1 MMTAIIEVRRNDD
14 GQLAAMWRAAWRLT
28 LDEARRLWRKFCE
41 EHGVDSEAFTVSV
54 SGVSDVDTDL

>member
-1 MMTAIIEVRRNDD
+1 MTAIIEVRRKDD

-28 LDEARRLWRKFCE
+28 LDDARRLWLQFCD

-54 SGVSDVDTDL
+54 PGVRDER